1 VCVFPFIY
9 LLKGE
14 HAMKD
19 EDLFSHAGP
28 PPSASDHER
37 GGDSDHSTLSPT
49 YPVSQEAPALAHP
62 PKIKRRLMPRHHVR
76 LMLVVTVVVA
86 LAGGYS
92 VFRAV
97 TPPSRQASSAF
108 QQVHCP
114 FPIGAG
120 LVEGKNVRCG
130 ELTVPEDRSQPSSP
144 TIQLAVAIF
153 KTPAPHPV
161 PDPVL
166 VLGGGP
172 GEAQLV
178 NTGPLINASNLAR
191 LTAGRDFILL
201 DQRGEGYSQPSL
213 NCLPNEIMQACHDRL
228 VEGGINLN
236 AYTTLENAAD
246 VHDLVRVLGYKQV
259 NLEGRSYGTRL
270 ALTMMRLFPAD
281 LRSVVLISVFPP
293 QVNSFSDKATVTQ
306 HAFDVFFQGC
316 MADPHCNTTYPHL
329 QTVFYRLVT
338 DLNSNPIT
346 FQTTNPQTGTSS
358 SVEFT
363 GNDLMLWL
371 FNALY
376 STNIIPQLPAV
387 LFQILRQNYA
397 QLSQLYGSS
406 SDNTTSWGLFYSVEC
421 GEDMAST
428 TPQRLQASV
437 QVLAP
442 ELRPGM
448 LASLQRA
455 SQVCQLWSIKPVPV
469 VQKERVIS
477 SIPTLIMEGEYDP
490 VTPPS
495 NGLLAAQTL
504 SRSFF
509 FLFPGVTHGV
519 KTTNPCPDT
528 IEHAFLD
535 HPTVRPDAS
544 CISRMPEPIF
554 T

>member
-1 VCVFPFIY
+1 
-9 LLKGE
+9 
-14 HAMKD
+14 MKD

-28 PPSASDHER
+28 PPTASDHER
-37 GGDSDHSTLSPT
+37 DGDSDRRALSPA
-49 YPVSQEAPALAHP
+49 YPVSQEASASAHP
-62 PKIKRRLMPRHHVR
+62 PKMKRRLTPRHYVW
-76 LMLVVTVVVA
+76 LLLVVMVVVVA

-97 TPPSRQASSAF
+97 TPPSRHASSAF

-120 LVEGKNVRCG
+120 LVEGQNVRCG
-130 ELTVPEDRSQPSSP
+130 ELTVPEDRSQPRSP
-144 TIQLAVAIF
+144 TVRLAVAIF
-153 KTPAPHPV
+153 KTPNPHPA

-172 GEAQLV
+172 GVPQLAS
-178 NTGPLINASNLAR
+178 TGPLITIGNLAFF
-191 LTAGRDFILL
+191 APDRDVILL
-201 DQRGEGYSQPSL
+201 DQRGVGYSQPSL
-213 NCLPNEIMQACHDRL
+213 SCQASEILLACHDRL
-228 VEGGINLN
+228 VREGINLN

-246 VHDLVRVLGYKQV
+246 IHDLVRALGYKQV

-270 ALTMMRLFPAD
+270 ALTVMHLYPAD
-281 LRSVVLISVFPP
+281 LRSVVLISVLPP
-293 QVNSFSDKATVTQ
+293 QVNVYADSAAVTQ
-306 HAFDVFFQGC
+306 HAFHVLFQGC
-316 MADPHCNTTYPHL
+316 AANPHCNTTYPHL

-338 DLNSNPIT
+338 DLNSKPIT
-346 FQTTNPQTGTSS
+346 FQAIDPQTGNRS
-358 SVEFT
+358 SVRFT
-363 GNDLMLWL
+363 GDDLVNWL
-371 FNALY
+371 FSALY
-376 STNIIPQLPAV
+376 DTALIPQLPGV
-387 LFQILRQNYA
+387 IFQIRHQDYT
-397 QLSQLYGSS
+397 QLAFLYGSVGFPLS
-406 SDNTTSWGLFYSVEC
+406 VGMYASVEC
-421 GEDMAST
+421 GEDMAYT

-455 SQVCQLWSIKPVPV
+455 YRVCQFWSVKPVPA
-469 VQKERVIS
+469 VQKEPVTS

-495 NGLLAAQTL
+495 NGMKASQTL

-519 KTTNPCPDT
+519 KTTNPCPGN

-535 HPTVRPDAS
+535 NPTVRPDAS
-544 CISRMPEPIF
+544 CISSMPEPIF